1 MPRRPKNH
9 PPRCAQRG
17 AKGARPDD
25 TRARPG
31 PGREPAPYRGARDA
45 GKPRGRQ
52 GQERPHH
59 DARAKPGP
67 ARRPVPLHGARDAGK
82 PQPPRGR
89 WRQERPHGGGAPG
102 QRDKRRAGGHPGA
115 IDRSRDQGALWT
127 PGPNAREVRAEA
139 GQGLAHFL
147 VNLCN
152 HKISV
157 RAARRYLEEGCCRI
171 DGRVETFGSRE
182 LKRGEVVEFAIPE
195 SHEHLF
201 DARRILYDQQGVLAY
216 DKPAWLAVTPTDGP
230 KSWSLL
236 DILRAELGEV
246 HAVHRLDADTSGIV
260 LFARTAAISVRLEA
274 MFKDHAVKKTYLAI
288 VRGHP
293 REIGLHRSYLV
304 KVESRRGFEKWA
316 SGRGA
321 NAREAVTSWT
331 VEERVGRYAS
341 RLRIEPQTGRTHQI
355 RIHFSEL
362 GFPLYGDRLYGDR
375 QDPIQ
380 VTRHMLHACRVL
392 LPHPGGG
399 PALDISCQAPREFAE
414 AEAALRRF

>member
-1 MPRRPKNH
+1 M
-9 PPRCAQRG
+9 
-17 AKGARPDD
+17 
-25 TRARPG
+25 
-31 PGREPAPYRGARDA
+31 
-45 GKPRGRQ
+45 
-52 GQERPHH
+52 
-59 DARAKPGP
+59 
-67 ARRPVPLHGARDAGK
+67 
-82 PQPPRGR
+82 
-89 WRQERPHGGGAPG
+89 
-102 QRDKRRAGGHPGA
+102 
-115 IDRSRDQGALWT
+115 
-127 PGPNAREVRAEA
+127 RAEA
-139 GQGLAHFL
+139 GQDLAHFL
-147 VNLCN
+147 VNLCKQ
-152 HKISV
+152 KISV

-201 DARRILYDQQGVLAY
+201 DPRRVLYDQAGVLAY

-236 DILRAELGEV
+236 DILRGQFPELQP
-246 HAVHRLDADTSGIV
+246 VHRLDADTSGIV
-260 LFARTAAISVRLEA
+260 LFARTTDIAQRLEA
-274 MFKDHAVKKTYLAI
+274 LFREHAVKKTYLAL

-316 SGRGA
+316 SGRGE
-321 NAREAVTSWT
+321 NAREAVTAWT
-331 VEERVGRYAS
+331 VEERLGRYAS

-380 VTRHMLHACRVL
+380 VTRHMLHASRVL
-392 LPHPGGG
+392 LPHPAGG
-399 PALDISCQAPREFAE
+399 PALDISCRAPREFAE
-414 AEAALRRF
+414 AETALRKL

>member
-1 MPRRPKNH
+1 MARRRVTVAP
-9 PPRCAQRG
+9 
-17 AKGARPDD
+17 ARRVHRAPALMASRRT
-25 TRARPG
+25 TRALAS
-31 PGREPAPYRGARDA
+31 AP
-45 GKPRGRQ
+45 P
-52 GQERPHH
+52 PS
-59 DARAKPGP
+59 DARAKPG
-67 ARRPVPLHGARDAGK
+67 ARRAPDPRPSPGPDGK
-82 PQPPRGR
+82 PPRGR
-89 WRQERPHGGGAPG
+89 WRAQRPQGGRPPAGRE
-102 QRDKRRAGGHPGA
+102 QRRSGGHPGA
-115 IDRSRDQGALWT
+115 IDRSSDKGALWT

-139 GQGLAHFL
+139 GQDLAHFL

-236 DILRAELGEV
+236 DILRAELGEL

-260 LFARTAAISVRLEA
+260 LFARTAAVAARLEGL
-274 MFKDHAVKKTYLAI
+274 FRDHAVKKTYLAL

-293 REIGLHRSYLV
+293 RETGLHRSYLV

-321 NAREAVTSWT
+321 NAREAVTCWT

-399 PALDISCQAPREFAE
+399 PALDISCRAPREFAE
-414 AEAALRRF
+414 AETALKRF